1 MSEEV
6 SDMMGRSKHGAHS
19 QDTCKCPHC
28 EKNLSLNN
36 NFCQGCGWTPGE
48 AERVNKDFGISEDD

>member
-36 NFCQGCGWTPGE
+36 NFVRAVAGHQE
-48 AERVNKDFGISEDD
+48 KQKESIKILV